1 VAHSLRRALS
11 IGILAAAAA
20 LPACGGGG
28 GDGADAEFDPGPAE
42 ISTPG
47 STRALGERVFVRYAG
62 LGAKNEPTV
71 NTTLGVTVE
80 QVDEGSSSDIEGLG
94 ESSVPYY
101 VHVEYEN
108 HGDAEISAG
117 AGPGGRFTVRGSDGE
132 EYDTEG
138 VISIGGEFEQCPGAD
153 SQATLAPEEAIA
165 DCVVIT
171 LKEGVSP
178 QEVRFEGDYA
188 AELDPVGWKVE

>member
-1 VAHSLRRALS
+1 VAHWPPRLC
-11 IGILAAAAA
+11 AAAIAVLTAVA
-20 LPACGGGG
+20 LPTGCGGG
-28 GDGADAEFDPGPAE
+28 DESSAAEFDPGAVE
-42 ISTPG
+42 IAKPG
-47 STRALGERVFVRYAG
+47 STRALGERAFVRYAG

-71 NTTLGVTVE
+71 DATLGVTVE
-80 QVDEGSSSDIEGLG
+80 EVDEGSSSDIDGLG
-94 ESSVPYY
+94 ESSVPHY

-108 HGDAEISAG
+108 HGG
-117 AGPGGRFTVRGSDGE
+117 ATILVLGPGGRFTIRGSDGE

-138 VISIGGEFEQCPGAD
+138 VISIGGEFEKCPGAE

-178 QEVRFEGDYA
+178 QEVRFQADYA
-188 AELDPVGWKVE
+188 ASQKPVGWTLG